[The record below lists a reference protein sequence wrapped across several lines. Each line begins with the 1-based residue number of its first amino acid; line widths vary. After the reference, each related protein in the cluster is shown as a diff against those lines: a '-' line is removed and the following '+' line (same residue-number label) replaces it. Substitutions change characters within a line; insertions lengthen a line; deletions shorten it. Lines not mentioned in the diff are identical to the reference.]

1 MWYHNTHISITL
13 TATNRLTERIVILA
27 VNSGQQ
33 PPPLFTCGNARRLT
47 SANTLADSRLRTHT
61 IHPHHTCCRLGWPG
75 QLQGVT
81 VLRYLESSCNSE
93 RSDLIIHRSHFVR
106 GSSFVTSPVRKFN
119 PAPASLNPSPAVWK
133 CSKAQLFFQ
142 NGNIPIV
149 KNQL

>member
-33 PPPLFTCGNARRLT
+33 PPPLFTCGNARRLM
-47 SANTLADSRLRTHT
+47 SANTLADSRQRTHT
-61 IHPHHTCCRLGWPG
+61 IHPHHTCCRPGWND

-93 RSDLIIHRSHFVR
+93 RPDLYTQV
-106 GSSFVTSPVRKFN
+106 
-119 PAPASLNPSPAVWK
+119 SLRAR
-133 CSKAQLFFQ
+133 QLFRDIAREEIQ
-142 NGNIPIV
+142 SRIC
-149 KNQL
+149 